1 MIEKINWEKV
11 NGLVPAIVQSCV
23 DGTVLMLGYMNED
36 ALRLTR
42 LSGEV
47 CFFSRTRKRLWRKG
61 ESSGNVLKLVDIYLD
76 CDSDTLLVVAEPT
89 GPVCHTGKDNCFGYS
104 ARSPHFLETLEK
116 VIEERI
122 EGVGDGSYTHALVQ
136 KGCARV
142 AQKVGEE
149 GVEVAVASALG
160 ERDQV
165 VEESADL
172 LFHLMV
178 NLQAQGLRLADVIGC
193 LKERHMSKTRG

>member
-11 NGLVPAIVQSCV
+11 DGLIPAIVQSSI

-61 ESSGNVLKLVDIYLD
+61 EASGNVLKLVDIYLD
-76 CDSDTLLVVAEPT
+76 CDADTLLVMAEPT
-89 GPVCHTGKDNCFGYS
+89 GPVCHTGEDNCFGCS
-104 ARSPHFLETLEK
+104 TRSPHFLETLEK

-122 EGVGDGSYTHALVQ
+122 EGSGDGSYTHALVQ
-136 KGCARV
+136 KGLARV

-149 GVEVAVASALG
+149 GVEVALASAM
-160 ERDQV
+160 EDRDQV
-165 VEESADL
+165 IEETADL
-172 LFHLMV
+172 LFHMMV
-178 NLQAQGLRLADVIGC
+178 NLKAQGLCLADVVGC
-193 LKERHMSKTRG
+193 LKERHTSKTRG